1 MHGGSIPD
9 SVINQYC
16 WIQGTFVVPRMY
28 KVTSGPLQWQL
39 LSRLETLCQDF
50 DTEVGWDVSQTGVGP
65 YSHNEDI
72 KVKAYYQWVPF
83 VLFLQV
89 TISSLSAGLPHTYL
103 YGVCGEHAESN
114 GNMIMTLEIHRAI
127 RI

>member
-1 MHGGSIPD
+1 MILIVSLF
-9 SVINQYC
+9 QT
-16 WIQGTFVVPRMY
+16 W
-28 KVTSGPLQWQL
+28 
-39 LSRLETLCQDF
+39 QDF

-89 TISSLSAGLPHTYL
+89 TISSPYSLSWLATHNISIL
-103 YGVCGEHAESN
+103 YVVCGKHAESN
-114 GNMIMTLEIHRAI
+114 T
-127 RI
+127 

>member
-1 MHGGSIPD
+1 M
-9 SVINQYC
+9 
-16 WIQGTFVVPRMY
+16 
-28 KVTSGPLQWQL
+28 
-39 LSRLETLCQDF
+39 
-50 DTEVGWDVSQTGVGP
+50 SQTGVGP

-89 TISSLSAGLPHTYL
+89 TISSLSD
-103 YGVCGEHAESN
+103 

>member
-1 MHGGSIPD
+1 
-9 SVINQYC
+9 
-16 WIQGTFVVPRMY
+16 MY

-89 TISSLSAGLPHTYL
+89 TISIL
-103 YGVCGEHAESN
+103 YVVCGKHAESN